1 MWSHLDIQRLF
12 RAAWYSF
19 CFILYDSL
27 ICFHRAS
34 QTIGTIAHIASKIAT
49 ARNEIALLQVATVF
63 VDELKTFSVK
73 ELCTNSRI
81 RQFRTS
87 RRTHNFHYKHS
98 TRRRLNR
105 LVAKSGRTCRLGG
118 CTKPLFRMC
127 LHADTPRRPGVRLGL
142 DCRQPRLP
150 HLVLRGV
157 VVSSCVFCFLFF
169 VYWRFTSKSNLENRY
184 HRQCDGYSRPKQ
196 RPAGP
201 SPSCH
206 RQLGVTSRRKTAMRT
221 TSPLGKDVG
230 CCLPTPTRRE
240 PISEPSPRRTEAR

>member
-12 RAAWYSF
+12 RAAWYSC
-19 CFILYDSL
+19 CFNLYDSS

-63 VDELKTFSVK
+63 VDELKTFLVK

-98 TRRRLNR
+98 TRKRLNR
-105 LVAKSGRTCRLGG
+105 LVAKSGSTCRLGG

-127 LHADTPRRPGVRLGL
+127 LHADTPRRPGVQLGL
-142 DCRQPRLP
+142 DCRQSRLP
-150 HLVLRGV
+150 HLV
-157 VVSSCVFCFLFF
+157 F

-184 HRQCDGYSRPKQ
+184 HRQCDDHSRPKQ
-196 RPAGP
+196 HPAGP
-201 SPSCH
+201 SPSYRRLLGGHLSPEDCH
-206 RQLGVTSRRKTAMRT
+206 ENDLSA
-221 TSPLGKDVG
+221 
-230 CCLPTPTRRE
+230 RE
-240 PISEPSPRRTEAR
+240 

>member
-12 RAAWYSF
+12 RAAWYSC

-63 VDELKTFSVK
+63 VDELKTFLVK

-98 TRRRLNR
+98 TRKRLNR
-105 LVAKSGRTCRLGG
+105 LVAKSGSTCRLGG

-127 LHADTPRRPGVRLGL
+127 LHADTPRRPEVRLGL

-157 VVSSCVFCFLFF
+157 VVSSCVFVFCLLAF
-169 VYWRFTSKSNLENRY
+169 YE
-184 HRQCDGYSRPKQ
+184 QKQ
-196 RPAGP
+196 SGKQL
-201 SPSCH
+201 SPP
-206 RQLGVTSRRKTAMRT
+206 MR
-221 TSPLGKDVG
+221 
-230 CCLPTPTRRE
+230 
-240 PISEPSPRRTEAR
+240 